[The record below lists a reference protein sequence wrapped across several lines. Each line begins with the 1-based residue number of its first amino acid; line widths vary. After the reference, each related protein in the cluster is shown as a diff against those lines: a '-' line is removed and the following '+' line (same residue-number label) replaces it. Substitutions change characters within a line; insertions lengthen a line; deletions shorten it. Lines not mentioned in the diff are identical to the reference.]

1 MIIHSMCGV
10 CLKCKDMP
18 KPTLM
23 NINKLKAP
31 AITTSVLPTDG
42 SCMFTKSHTNSKAHS
57 WTIP

>member
-1 MIIHSMCGV
+1 MCGV